1 MGTTK
6 TASARAL
13 IDPKIKKEAE
23 AILNELGLSVSKSFE
38 LYYRQIIAH
47 RGLPFE
53 LQIPNKKT
61 MKAIEN
67 SRQGKGKSFSSANE
81 LYDDLGIWSM
91 RSIRRDTQFK
101 RDVKRLKKQ
110 YKDFEKLKAII
121 QLLVEGQK
129 LPPKTK
135 DHRLK
140 GTLKDCRECH
150 IEPDWLLIY
159 RIEGSELCLVRTG
172 SHADLFE

>member
-1 MGTTK
+1 MAAIIAYYMLYTGRENMGTTK

-53 LQIPNKKT
+53 LQIPSGKT

-67 SRQGKGKSFSSANE
+67 SRQGKGKSFSSTKE
-81 LYDDLGIWSM
+81 LYDDLGI
-91 RSIRRDTQFK
+91 
-101 RDVKRLKKQ
+101 
-110 YKDFEKLKAII
+110 
-121 QLLVEGQK
+121 
-129 LPPKTK
+129 
-135 DHRLK
+135 
-140 GTLKDCRECH
+140 
-150 IEPDWLLIY
+150 
-159 RIEGSELCLVRTG
+159 
-172 SHADLFE
+172 